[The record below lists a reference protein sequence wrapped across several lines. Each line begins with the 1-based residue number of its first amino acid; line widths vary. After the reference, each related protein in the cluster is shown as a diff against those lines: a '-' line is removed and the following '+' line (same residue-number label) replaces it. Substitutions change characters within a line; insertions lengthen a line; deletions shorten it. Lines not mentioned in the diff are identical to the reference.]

1 MAKKKAKWLE
11 EATTKELTIQLQ
23 EILNGEL
30 DDKALSKAQK
40 ISDELVERLPEDSEN
55 LSVMEALEEAKNLL
69 EESLN
74 NISVAYQTEVDS
86 VAGEDEDEEDD
97 EDEEEEEPAPEKSKK
112 LADKKSKKSK
122 KDEDEE
128 EDEEEDDEDDE
139 DEEEDYS
146 ELSLKSLKTEC
157 RKRGLKVNK
166 GAKKSELIKL
176 LEADDKD

>member
-112 LADKKSKKSK
+112 LADKKSKKLADKKSKKSK

-146 ELSLKSLKTEC
+146 ELSLT
-157 RKRGLKVNK
+157 
-166 GAKKSELIKL
+166 
-176 LEADDKD
+176 